1 MQATGREN
9 PTSNSSNTMRKGNFM
24 ANFRL
29 GDYEFS
35 RRQRSFTSAFGFLA
49 IGLGIGALAA
59 LLVTPKTGRQV
70 RKEMRRRYEDARD
83 AVGDLSDRANG
94 IWDRRDEWADAA
106 RKKAEPVTRVFRRG

>member
-1 MQATGREN
+1 
-9 PTSNSSNTMRKGNFM
+9 M

-35 RRQRSFTSAFGFLA
+35 RRQRGFTTAFGFLA

-70 RKEMRRRYEDARD
+70 RKEVRRRYEDARD
-83 AVGDLSDRANG
+83 AVGEFSDRASDL
-94 IWDRRDEWADAA
+94 WDHREEWADAA
-106 RKKAEPVTRVFRRG
+106 RKKAEPVTRAFRRG